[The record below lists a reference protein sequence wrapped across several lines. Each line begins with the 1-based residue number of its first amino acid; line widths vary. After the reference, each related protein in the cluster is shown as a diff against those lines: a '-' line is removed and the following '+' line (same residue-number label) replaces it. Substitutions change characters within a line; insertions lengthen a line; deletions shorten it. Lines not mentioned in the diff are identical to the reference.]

1 MYNNIHTKF
10 LALLKNFLISLAFIS
25 IIVPINSVLA
35 EDIFMQNRPAMDVN
49 PEADEDLLDNSAED
63 ILSTTS
69 NRDKDKPKFFK
80 ENEIN
85 FEPDPV
91 TASAALTQ
99 NTSQNIR
106 RSNTY
111 NPQPNLSAFNQNQLG
126 NPGTRLTNTTQRN
139 YTPQSSRNNQFEK
152 PTQVNTTLRTTSD
165 ISTANINRPTIS
177 TIEQAGNTLK
187 LPTQSNSTPRNLPS
201 EQPITSPQNTTTTQ
215 AITTPALATQE
226 TTAIRNNTTIAPA
239 NNTEKNISAD
249 TISTNQTSNNQTL
262 PEGSAIKNTASESSN
277 LAGNIPPPPNT
288 GAIPPPPNLGTNT
301 PPSPPLQGTANIP
314 PPPGMGDIPPPPGM
328 KVPPPPPGTIPLP
341 PGANGKGAPPLP
353 PGMFPGPSSTDI
365 VSNGYLS
372 GLKNEINAADSKDQI
387 NMHALILWSFL
398 NSLKQTLDVDVLNLP
413 SSQLKRLKD
422 ELNFNNNYHHYDI
435 WEKYANTYFF
445 LYKKSKDLPRIE
457 SYDNFKQVVK
467 LSVNAYRELKN
478 GVIQSVEKRKERIPG
493 IAIQAN
499 NIFFNDQ
506 ELNINDPKKYINIAR
521 WFIKKLKHELA
532 AKLPGKIIPSSN
544 TYKDEKQLQSVVEK
558 IIDASTDPEFL
569 RQIQEAEEARQEK
582 ARQQAA
588 MLQNN
593 TQEMLN
599 SLKTAV
605 DQYFINYITDPA
617 LKARMQAAI
626 YDKLTKLSE
635 ASPPIAISI
644 MSKELEQQKLM
655 PLARTIVTVSSEKDL
670 LELERNLS
678 DQANPEIYDFLMDE
692 INNIWHRKLTI
703 HEIKT
708 DASGMFSLPR
718 EGHQP
723 IALRS

>member
-1 MYNNIHTKF
+1 MYNKIYTKF
-10 LALLKNFLISLAFIS
+10 LVLLKNFLISLAFIS
-25 IIVPINSVLA
+25 IIMPINNALA
-35 EDIFMQNRPAMDVN
+35 KVNNALAKEEKDIFMKNRPTMGPN
-49 PEADEDLLDNSAED
+49 LEADDDLLDDSAED
-63 ILSTTS
+63 ILSTKL
-69 NRDKDKPKFFK
+69 NKDKPKFFK

-91 TASAALTQ
+91 TASAALKQ

-106 RSNTY
+106 RLNTY

-152 PTQVNTTLRTTSD
+152 PTQFNTTLRKTAD
-165 ISTANINRPTIS
+165 ISTTNTNRPTIS
-177 TIEQAGNTLK
+177 TIEQTGSTLK
-187 LPTQSNSTPRNLPS
+187 PPTKSNPRPQNLTS
-201 EQPITSPQNTTTTQ
+201 SQQITSPQNTT
-215 AITTPALATQE
+215 IE
-226 TTAIRNNTTIAPA
+226 SVNK
-239 NNTEKNISAD
+239 TEKNISAV
-249 TISTNQTSNNQTL
+249 TINNNQTSNNQTL

-288 GAIPPPPNLGTNT
+288 GAIPPPP
-301 PPSPPLQGTANIP
+301 PLQGAANIP
-314 PPPGMGDIPPPPGM
+314 PPPGIGSVPPPPGVN
-328 KVPPPPPGTIPLP
+328 VPPPPPGNI
-341 PGANGKGAPPLP
+341 PLP

-365 VSNGYLS
+365 VSDSYLS
-372 GLKNEINAADSKDQI
+372 GLKKEINTADRNDQI

-398 NSLKQTLDVDVLNLP
+398 NSLKQTLDINVVKLP
-413 SSQLKRLKD
+413 SSQLVRLKND
-422 ELNFNNNYHHYDI
+422 LNFNNNYHNSDV

-445 LYKKSKDLPRIE
+445 LYKKSTDLPRIE
-457 SYDNFKQVVK
+457 SYDSFKQVVR
-467 LSVNAYRELKN
+467 LSINAYRELKN
-478 GVIQSVEKRKERIPG
+478 SVINSVKSRKQKVPG

-499 NIFFNDQ
+499 NIFFTDQ
-506 ELNINDPKKYINIAR
+506 ELNINDNKTYLSIAR
-521 WFIKKLKHELA
+521 WFVKKLKHELA
-532 AKLPGKIIPSSN
+532 AKLPNTTIPTSN
-544 TYKDEKQLQSVVEK
+544 RYKDEKHLQEVVEK

-569 RQIQEAEEARQEK
+569 RRIQEAEEARQEK

-617 LKARMQAAI
+617 LKTRMQAAI

-670 LELERNLS
+670 LELERNMS

-723 IALRS
+723 IALRG